1 MEDERKSSI
10 DTLSTT
16 ASAANTLRGAIKQEK
31 LLMELLRD
39 LQLVVHMAQSLPDC
53 GRKERQL

>member
-16 ASAANTLRGAIKQEK
+16 ASAAIHSGELSKQEK